1 MVTLAKFPMILTTDT
16 ASSNPS
22 GQPSPGDEIRLANQ
36 EYRREGFEQ
45 LESRLGTLMDML
57 ADILGEDDELT
68 ASIPWRGQE
77 LHAGSAS
84 PEDAA
89 AIAQLQAICFEI
101 LNLVEERTA
110 LKIRHRRVKD
120 LGIGAEQGLWGRVI
134 GQLKEKGF
142 SEDEVLAALPDVN
155 VTPVLTAHP
164 TEAKRPTV
172 RERHLALY
180 RNLVSWD
187 RNKEDP
193 VALAAVM
200 ESIKVGLETLWHTGE
215 IHASRPSIIG
225 ELRHTIYYL
234 REVFPKVMGKL
245 DTSLEVAWNEAG
257 WDVEKL
263 RATSAFPKLSFGT
276 WVGGDRDGHPL
287 VTAEVTKDAL
297 NRLRKHS
304 LRIHKRHVQEAAG
317 LLTLSPTA
325 GDVPSELTAR
335 VLELRK
341 ELGAMGREAAA
352 VHAREP
358 WRCLAIL
365 MTKKLDL
372 RKPDFVYSSVEVYA
386 ADLELMKRS
395 LEAIGATTTA
405 RNVIHPLLRLV
416 DVFGFHLATLDI
428 RQNSPFHDQAAAQ
441 MLTIAGVED
450 AENFPDWPEEKRV
463 EFLLKELRNE
473 RPFRPWTADAE
484 SEAGKVMA
492 CIQVLRKHAE
502 KYGQAAFGLYVVSM
516 TRQVSDMLLVHLF
529 AREGRMADWKDGIW
543 VSRIPACP
551 LFETGDDLNRAGGIV
566 RSYLS
571 LPSGENFLRQTAGG
585 TPLMPVMVGYSDSN
599 KDSGLFSGQWSLQ
612 KAQSEITTACHES
625 GARCEFFHGRGGTIS
640 RGAGPVQWFLRSLPS
655 GSLSGSMRVTE
666 QGEVIPRKY
675 AHRSNAVYH
684 LELLLAGVTGVTVAN
699 KRNEGVSR
707 LGSAKY
713 QEVMEWLSVES
724 RQAYR
729 ALLEEPGFMEFYRQA
744 TPIDALEHGCFG
756 SRPARR
762 TGTATLDDLR
772 AIPWVFSWTQAR
784 YYMPGW
790 FGVGSA
796 LDKLKL
802 ERPEDYAALPE
813 MVHEEPF
820 LRYLLTNVE
829 TNLVSADFELMAS
842 YAQLVTDE
850 ELRERFQGL
859 IESEFFRTSRMIDEI
874 FGSGFAQRR
883 PRIQRTLEM
892 RDRPLRLLH
901 EQQVALLADWR
912 ACCESGDEERETE
925 LLNALQYSVNAI
937 ASGLRTTG

>member
-1 MVTLAKFPMILTTDT
+1 MNPTSNTTPLSHSD
-16 ASSNPS
+16 
-22 GQPSPGDEIRLANQ
+22 QPSPTDEIRLANQ
-36 EYRREGFEQ
+36 EYRLEGFEQ
-45 LESRLGTLMDML
+45 LESRLHTLMNML
-57 ADILGEDDELT
+57 AEVLGDEGDLA

-77 LHAGSAS
+77 LQAGLTS
-84 PEDAA
+84 PDDAA
-89 AIAQLQAICFEI
+89 SIAQLQAICFEI

-110 LKIRHRRVKD
+110 LKIRHRRRKD
-120 LGIGAEQGLWGRVI
+120 LGLSAEQGMWGQI
-134 GQLKEKGF
+134 ISQLQQQGF
-142 SEDEVLAALPDVN
+142 SEDEVLDALPDVN

-172 RERHLALY
+172 RERHLSLY

-193 VALAAVM
+193 VAFSIVM
-200 ESIKVGLETLWHTGE
+200 DSIKVGLETLWHTGE

-234 REVFPKVMGKL
+234 REVFPKVLGKL
-245 DTSLEVAWNEAG
+245 DTSLEVAWEAVG
-257 WDVEKL
+257 WDVKKL
-263 RATSAFPKLSFGT
+263 REASAYPNLSFGT

-287 VTAEVTKDAL
+287 VTASVTKDTL
-297 NRLRKHS
+297 YRLRKHS
-304 LRIHKRHVQEAAG
+304 LRIHKRHLREASN
-317 LLTLSPTA
+317 LLTLSPS
-325 GDVPSELTAR
+325 SEDTPAALTDR
-335 VLELRK
+335 VLEIRK
-341 ELGAMGREAAA
+341 ELGSVGRA
-352 VHAREP
+352 VASMHAREP
-358 WRCLAIL
+358 WRCLAYL
-365 MTKKLDL
+365 MSKKLDL
-372 RKPDFVYSSVEVYA
+372 KNPQYVYA
-386 ADLELMKRS
+386 SVDDYTADLQLMES
-395 LEAIGATTTA
+395 ALEQIGAHTSA
-405 RNVIHPLLRLV
+405 RNVIRPLLRLV

-441 MLTIAGVED
+441 MLAIAGVED
-450 AENFPDWPEEKRV
+450 AESFPDWPEEKRV
-463 EFLLKELRNE
+463 AFLLNELQNE
-473 RPFRPWTADAE
+473 RPFRPWTADSE

-492 CIQVLRKHAE
+492 CFQVLRKHAE
-502 KYGQAAFGLYVVSM
+502 KHGSAGFGLYVVSM

-543 VSRIPACP
+543 VSRVPACP
-551 LFETGDDLNRAGGIV
+551 LFETGDDLDRAGGV
-566 RSYLS
+566 VSSYLS
-571 LPSGENFLRQTAGG
+571 LPSGQHFLRQGAGEK
-585 TPLMPVMVGYSDSN
+585 PLMPVMVGYSDSN

-612 KAQSEITTACHES
+612 KAQSEITQACHEA

-655 GSLSGSMRVTE
+655 GSLSGAMRVTE

-699 KRNEGVSR
+699 KRNADVSN
-707 LGSAKY
+707 LGGNKY

-724 RQAYR
+724 RVAYR
-729 ALLEEPGFMEFYRQA
+729 ALLEDPGFMEFFRQA

-772 AIPWVFSWTQAR
+772 AIPWVFSWTQSR

-796 LDKLKL
+796 LDKLKQ
-802 ERPEDYAALPE
+802 EDPENFALLSQ
-813 MVHEEPF
+813 MIHEEPF

-829 TNLVSADFELMAS
+829 TNLVSADQDLMAA
-842 YAQLVTDE
+842 YAGLVTDE
-850 ELRERFQGL
+850 ELRDRLQGV
-859 IESEFFRTSRMIDEI
+859 IESEFYRTSRMIDEI
-874 FGSGFAQRR
+874 FGSSFAQRR

-892 RDRPLRLLH
+892 RDLPLRLLH
-901 EQQVALLADWR
+901 KQQISLLSDWR
-912 ACCESGDEERETE
+912 KSQASGDAGKEAE